1 MMDAS
6 QKNTVNNHI
15 DSCGKK
21 KSISFFCTHL
31 QWTTIGPALGGL
43 DNLTLRIKERRPVAL

>member
-6 QKNTVNNHI
+6 QETTINAHI
-15 DSCGKK
+15 HSCGKK
-21 KSISFFCTHL
+21 SVYLFCTHL

-43 DNLTLRIKERRPVAL
+43 DNLTLRIKESRPVAL